1 MLRWLLRL
9 LVLGLIAAVVI
20 RAVVQVLNREDDFD
34 DFDDLDAGLD
44 FVETPVEIDVPAEDN
59 SATLAASMKTTTTA
73 SVAETDTNAEES
85 AEPAGEASVIDVKGI
100 GPTYAARL
108 RDIGINTLHDL
119 VKADPDDVQEK
130 LDVAG
135 GSATVQNWI
144 EQARELTSGEQP
156 TSQGAQ

>member
-44 FVETPVEIDVPAEDN
+44 FVETPVEIDVRAEDT
-59 SATLAASMKTTTTA
+59 SASLAASMETTTTA
-73 SVAETDTNAEES
+73 RVAETDTTPQTPEPES
-85 AEPAGEASVIDVKGI
+85 EASVIDVKGI

-119 VKADPDDVQEK
+119 VKADPQDVQEK

-135 GSATVQNWI
+135 GRATVQNWI
-144 EQARELTSGEQP
+144 DQARELTSGEQP